1 MPITTDKTAI
11 LRHNIFLEKFLT
23 YRVVFQEYFKT
34 MDLIERVEVLKYET
48 YSRLANNFLLNVKIY
63 SHICTSFIEKQNLQG
78 SAMEAKLNGY
88 LANLV
93 KGMDCLDTDQNLL
106 DRSKMNLASARIQQS
121 EREFINTIGSSL
133 A

>member
-34 MDLIERVEVLKYET
+34 MDLIERGEVLKYET

-63 SHICTSFIEKQNLQG
+63 SHICKSFIEKQNLQG
-78 SAMEAKLNGY
+78 SAMEVKLNGY
-88 LANLV
+88 LADLV
-93 KGMDCLDTDQNLL
+93 QGVDCLDTDQNLL
-106 DRSKMNLASARIQQS
+106 DRSKMKLASARIQQS

>member
-11 LRHNIFLEKFLT
+11 SRHNIFLEKFLT

-34 MDLIERVEVLKYET
+34 MDLIERGEVLKYET

-63 SHICTSFIEKQNLQG
+63 SHICKSFIEKQNLQG
-78 SAMEAKLNGY
+78 SAMEVKLNGY
-88 LANLV
+88 LADLV
-93 KGMDCLDTDQNLL
+93 QGVDCLDTDQNLL
-106 DRSKMNLASARIQQS
+106 DRSKMKLASARIQQS
-121 EREFINTIGSSL
+121 EREFINTIRSSL